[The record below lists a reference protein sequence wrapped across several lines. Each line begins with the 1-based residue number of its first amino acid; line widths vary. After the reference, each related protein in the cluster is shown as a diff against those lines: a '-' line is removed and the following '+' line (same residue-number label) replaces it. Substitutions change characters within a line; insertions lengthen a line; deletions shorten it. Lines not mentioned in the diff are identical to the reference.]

1 MNYEHISWNSWNSWN
16 ASFPFVEFWSLVLDL
31 ADLRCNFTNEIAGET
46 LALLPCLVR
55 VVHRQ
60 FLVVRCTSRRHMV
73 WFMAGKGKLSTWKLS
88 QLGQLR
94 PITHRSLHYHCH
106 FLHFLEAT
114 LSIVEAHCICG
125 CHDIAEAIFL
135 LGIGKAVKAAV
146 ATVKPEAASE
156 LKVENLELSLSRQS
170 ELAEKQDT
178 KKELAAE
185 LQKVLFKGKATSA
198 WLISIGRGWKLVRHF
213 DLLLNKQVLQDADTL
228 QARSSCE
235 LVAIV
240 STTLL
245 VHWHKDHGI
254 IDGDFVVIM
263 MAKAKV
269 TWATGGDSVGDPQL
283 MGFLFK
289 DLHLQE
295 APPAA
300 PPAAVAAPPA
310 PPVAPAAA
318 ASAPPVTAWAK
329 DHRNWRKLW
338 VSRFFMQFSSPRQT
352 FF

>member
-1 MNYEHISWNSWNSWN
+1 
-16 ASFPFVEFWSLVLDL
+16 
-31 ADLRCNFTNEIAGET
+31 
-46 LALLPCLVR
+46 
-55 VVHRQ
+55 
-60 FLVVRCTSRRHMV
+60 MV

-156 LKVENLELSLSRQS
+156 LKVENLELSLSRES

-245 VHWHKDHGI
+245 VH
-254 IDGDFVVIM
+254 
-263 MAKAKV
+263 
-269 TWATGGDSVGDPQL
+269 
-283 MGFLFK
+283 
-289 DLHLQE
+289 
-295 APPAA
+295 
-300 PPAAVAAPPA
+300 
-310 PPVAPAAA
+310 
-318 ASAPPVTAWAK
+318 
-329 DHRNWRKLW
+329 
-338 VSRFFMQFSSPRQT
+338 
-352 FF
+352 